1 MTTQAKLTATDLEI
15 GWIYYRILIGNAR
28 TGKMISYGDLVAL
41 AKAQHP
47 ENEIVQRAI
56 ALSAGRRLDAVRVFT
71 NERGY
76 PDITSLV
83 VNGATGEVGA
93 AFGTDPVAQRAEV
106 AAFDWTSV
114 DEQFGDFISDRRADL
129 PVKRKKVKL
138 DEAKRLIWSF
148 FKEHETSLPKS
159 IKLDG
164 PRLREMVMDGHSVA
178 DAFEAVAAAK
188 VPSDG
193 ESRTEKR

>member
-93 AFGTDPVAQRAEV
+93 AFGTDPVARRAEV

-114 DEQFGDFISDRRADL
+114 DERFGDFISDRRADL
-129 PVKRKKVKL
+129 PVKRK
-138 DEAKRLIWSF
+138 R
-148 FKEHETSLPKS
+148 
-159 IKLDG
+159 
-164 PRLREMVMDGHSVA
+164 
-178 DAFEAVAAAK
+178 
-188 VPSDG
+188 
-193 ESRTEKR
+193 